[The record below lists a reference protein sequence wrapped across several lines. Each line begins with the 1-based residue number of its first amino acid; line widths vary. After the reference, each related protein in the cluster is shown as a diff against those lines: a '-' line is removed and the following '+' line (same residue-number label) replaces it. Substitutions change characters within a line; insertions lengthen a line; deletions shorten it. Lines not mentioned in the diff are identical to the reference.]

1 MESRQSYWVQLLPL
15 PLEDRHRLMSARAVA
30 VHRLTFRG
38 VNRKTS
44 KVIGKNKPK
53 NLLWSRIDVIF
64 RYSNNRMRFFSYL
77 YVQNLTIQKSFQQ

>member
-1 MESRQSYWVQLLPL
+1 M
-15 PLEDRHRLMSARAVA
+15 AR
-30 VHRLTFRG
+30 
-38 VNRKTS
+38 TS
-44 KVIGKNKPK
+44 TK